1 MLLEDRRGAEEDN
14 RGPYIIP
21 ITKFVK
27 DVPLSMYDDVVVS
40 LLMQLLSPENER
52 QNLGC
57 FRDLLTTHNLYIT
70 EGARMTNMS

>member
-1 MLLEDRRGAEEDN
+1 MLLEDRREEDN
-14 RGPYIIP
+14 RDPYIIP

-27 DVPLSMYDDVVVS
+27 DVLSMYDDVVVS

-57 FRDLLTTHNLYIT
+57 FKDLLTSHNLYIT
-70 EGARMTNMS
+70 QDARMTNVS

>member
-1 MLLEDRRGAEEDN
+1 MLLEDRRGVEDDN

-52 QNLGC
+52 
-57 FRDLLTTHNLYIT
+57 
-70 EGARMTNMS
+70 

>member
-1 MLLEDRRGAEEDN
+1 MLLEDRREEDN
-14 RGPYIIP
+14 RDPYIIP

-27 DVPLSMYDDVVVS
+27 DVLSMYDDVVVS

-57 FRDLLTTHNLYIT
+57 FRDLLSTYVP
-70 EGARMTNMS
+70 

>member
-1 MLLEDRRGAEEDN
+1 MLLEDRREEDN
-14 RGPYIIP
+14 RDPYIIP

-52 QNLGC
+52 
-57 FRDLLTTHNLYIT
+57 
-70 EGARMTNMS
+70 